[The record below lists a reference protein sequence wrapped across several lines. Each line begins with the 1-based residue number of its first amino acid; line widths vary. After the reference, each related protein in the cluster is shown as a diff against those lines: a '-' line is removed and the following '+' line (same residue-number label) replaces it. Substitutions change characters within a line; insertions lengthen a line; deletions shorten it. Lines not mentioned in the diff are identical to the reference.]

1 MHGEGRASDGLH
13 CSCDRATSTFGTRRL
28 VPRRTSTVLGKRVA
42 SVARE
47 VCPECLLELFGA
59 ARFLEL
65 FEQAGERSG
74 VESVDQ
80 VGAAEL
86 HLSST

>member
-47 VCPECLLELFGA
+47 VCPECVCLS
-59 ARFLEL
+59 FLEL
-65 FEQAGERSG
+65 FEQGRG
-74 VESVDQ
+74 VPVEWNQ
-80 VGAAEL
+80 WIKLEL
-86 HLSST
+86 LSST